1 MVNGLSKVTATLG
14 MILLLSAC
22 SGAESDKTSI
32 NQKDVE
38 PADVSHSQ
46 QKVESTL
53 RNELTIGTITLKD
66 SLDKV
71 KTILGDPLKEQDMPN
86 SGLSDVIEVIYDTN
100 FFLLKEN
107 NVIGFTTEDEQ
118 VGTASGIRIHD
129 SVNKLL
135 EVYNDRNIQYNRDT
149 FYIYDDECFLV
160 FGATELT
167 IESIGIF
174 ETESTLSVNNI
185 TFDELLLDSE
195 PFNSPIIKGEEGG
208 SETIEENTADLTN
221 QFEEV
226 GVVEEVTPADE
237 EVYNPFAEQEELA
250 RFSKTVQIGNDE
262 SIIKEY
268 ISVGDPSWEDERYTI
283 YSGGCVG
290 FYTREGKVK
299 LISWG
304 RSGTFEEWETNE
316 GIGRDSTLDQTIE
329 AYRSFQYKLL
339 YKQGMESPS
348 YMEVDYHGSQL
359 VFEFNQGT
367 VGLIFLCSPE
377 MLDELMVKNGVYTN
391 DRLEEQPF

>member
-1 MVNGLSKVTATLG
+1 M
-14 MILLLSAC
+14 
-22 SGAESDKTSI
+22 
-32 NQKDVE
+32 
-38 PADVSHSQ
+38 
-46 QKVESTL
+46 
-53 RNELTIGTITLKD
+53 
-66 SLDKV
+66 
-71 KTILGDPLKEQDMPN
+71 
-86 SGLSDVIEVIYDTN
+86 
-100 FFLLKEN
+100 
-107 NVIGFTTEDEQ
+107 
-118 VGTASGIRIHD
+118 
-129 SVNKLL
+129 
-135 EVYNDRNIQYNRDT
+135 
-149 FYIYDDECFLV
+149 
-160 FGATELT
+160 
-167 IESIGIF
+167 
-174 ETESTLSVNNI
+174 SVNNI

-226 GVVEEVTPADE
+226 RVVEEVTPADE

-250 RFSKTVQIGNDE
+250 RFSKTVQIGSDE

-268 ISVGDPSWEDERYTI
+268 ISVGDPSWEDESYTI
-283 YSGGCVG
+283 YRDGCVG

-377 MLDELMVKNGVYTN
+377 MLDELMVKNSVYTN